1 MTESSKGTI
10 YALLAVA
17 MFATLGT
24 GFKVAVTRLNSYS
37 VVVWMGAWATAA
49 LFAFLLREGHL
60 RVIAAELRRR
70 PLFFPLAGVVGLG
83 VQQILCL
90 RTYELIPA
98 SQAVILHYTY
108 PLMMLLLSRLLFR
121 EKSGWRAL
129 GCVAL
134 GFVGVCVLVTA
145 GGGLGDVRLSLGLA
159 VGLGTAFSFALFCV
173 LIKHASFPVTA
184 GMFLFNLFGLLFL
197 LCLLPL
203 YPMQWSVSPVDMVLL
218 AYLGVFPTAV
228 AFILWNKALRM
239 IPTGRSSN
247 CALLVPILS
256 LVFIALVLKER
267 IDVMQAF
274 GMAIVLASVF
284 LNVRLAGRSWRWP
297 HRGRPGGQPC
307 PSRQPA
313 R

>member
-1 MTESSKGTI
+1 MKESGKGTI

-24 GFKVAVTRLNSYS
+24 GFKLAVTRMDSYS
-37 VVVWMGAWATAA
+37 VVVWMGIWATAA
-49 LFAFLLREGHL
+49 LFVFLLREG
-60 RVIAAELRRR
+60 RVSSIAVELRQR
-70 PLFFPLAGVVGLG
+70 PLFFPLAGVIGLG

-129 GCVAL
+129 CCVAL
-134 GFVGVCVLVTA
+134 GFVGVCVLVVS
-145 GGGLGDVRLSLGLA
+145 GGGLGDVRLSIGVV

-173 LIKHASFPVTA
+173 LIKHASFSVTA

-203 YPMQWSVSPVDMVLL
+203 YTMRWAVSLTDMALL

-256 LVFIALVLKER
+256 LAIISLILKEH
-267 IDVMQAF
+267 IAAMQAV
-274 GMAIVLASVF
+274 GMAIVLTSVF
-284 LNVRLAGRSWRWP
+284 LNVRLARRS
-297 HRGRPGGQPC
+297 
-307 PSRQPA
+307 
-313 R
+313 

>member
-17 MFATLGT
+17 MFATLST
-24 GFKVAVTRLNSYS
+24 GFKVAVSRLGSYA
-37 VVVWMGAWATAA
+37 VVVWIGIWATAA
-49 LFAFLLREGHL
+49 LLALLLRDGRMH
-60 RVIAAELRRR
+60 VVAAELRQR
-70 PLFFPLAGVVGLG
+70 PLFFPLAGMIGLG

-108 PLMMLLLSRLLFR
+108 PLMMLPLSRLLFR

-129 GCVAL
+129 VCVAL
-134 GFVGVCVLVTA
+134 GFVGVCVLVVS
-145 GGGLGDVRLSLGLA
+145 GGGLGDVRLSIGVAVALA
-159 VGLGTAFSFALFCV
+159 TAFSFALFCV
-173 LIKHASFPVTA
+173 LIKHADFPVTA

-203 YPMQWSVSPVDMVLL
+203 YPMQWAVSPAYMALL
-218 AYLGVFPTAV
+218 AYLGVFPTALT
-228 AFILWNKALRM
+228 FILWNRALRM

-256 LVFIALVLKER
+256 LICITLVLKER
-267 IDVMQAF
+267 IAAMQAV
-274 GMAIVLASVF
+274 GMAIVLGSVF
-284 LNVRLAGRSWRWP
+284 LNVLLAKRSCHGLP
-297 HRGRPGGQPC
+297 HLRPTVPV
-307 PSRQPA
+307 PLDRTESR
-313 R
+313 

>member
-24 GFKVAVTRLNSYS
+24 GFKLAVTRLNSYS
-37 VVVWMGAWATAA
+37 VVVWMGVWATAA
-49 LFAFLLREGHL
+49 LFAFLLREG
-60 RVIAAELRRR
+60 RVRAIAAELRQR
-70 PLFFPLAGVVGLG
+70 PLFFPLAGMVGLG

-129 GCVAL
+129 CCVAL
-134 GFVGVCVLVTA
+134 GFVGVCVLVVS
-145 GGGLGDVRLSLGLA
+145 GGGLGDVRLSLGVA
-159 VGLGTAFSFALFCV
+159 VALGTAFSFALFCV

-184 GMFLFNLFGLLFL
+184 GMFLFNLFGLIFL
-197 LCLLPL
+197 LGLLPL
-203 YPMQWSVSPVDMVLL
+203 YPMQWTVSLTDMLLL

-228 AFILWNKALRM
+228 AFILWNNAFRM

-247 CALLVPILS
+247 CALMVPILS
-256 LVFIALVLKER
+256 LVFISLVLKEQ
-267 IDVMQAF
+267 IAMMQAV

-284 LNVRLAGRSWRWP
+284 LNVRLVRRS
-297 HRGRPGGQPC
+297 
-307 PSRQPA
+307 
-313 R
+313 

>member
-1 MTESSKGTI
+1 MKESGKGTL

-24 GFKVAVTRLNSYS
+24 GFKLAVTRMDSYS
-37 VVVWMGAWATAA
+37 VVVWMGIWATAA
-49 LFAFLLREGHL
+49 LFVFLLREG
-60 RVIAAELRRR
+60 RVNFIAVELRQR
-70 PLFFPLAGVVGLG
+70 PLFFPLAGVIGLG

-129 GCVAL
+129 CCVAL
-134 GFVGVCVLVTA
+134 GFVGVCVLVVS
-145 GGGLGDVRLSLGLA
+145 GGGLGDVRLSIGVV

-173 LIKHASFPVTA
+173 LIKHASFSVTA

-203 YPMQWSVSPVDMVLL
+203 YPVRWAVSLADMALL

-256 LVFIALVLKER
+256 LAIISLILKEH
-267 IDVMQAF
+267 IAAMQAV
-274 GMAIVLASVF
+274 GMAIVLTSVF
-284 LNVRLAGRSWRWP
+284 LNVRLAR
-297 HRGRPGGQPC
+297 RP
-307 PSRQPA
+307 
-313 R
+313 

>member
-24 GFKVAVTRLNSYS
+24 GFKVAVTRMSSYS
-37 VVVWMGAWATAA
+37 VVVWMGIWATLA
-49 LFAFLLREGHL
+49 LFVFLVREG
-60 RVIAAELRRR
+60 RVRTIAAEFRQR
-70 PLFFPLAGVVGLG
+70 PLFFPLAGAIGLG

-129 GCVAL
+129 CCVAL
-134 GFVGVCVLVTA
+134 GFVGVCVLVVS
-145 GGGLGDVRLSLGLA
+145 GGGLGDVRLSVGVA
-159 VGLGTAFSFALFCV
+159 VALGTAFSFALFCV

-184 GMFLFNLFGLLFL
+184 GMFLFNLFGLMFL

-203 YPMQWSVSPVDMVLL
+203 YPMRWAVPPADMVLL

-247 CALLVPILS
+247 CALMVPILS
-256 LVFIALVLKER
+256 LAFISLLLKEQ
-267 IDVMQAF
+267 IAPLQAV

-284 LNVRLAGRSWRWP
+284 FNVRLTKRS
-297 HRGRPGGQPC
+297 
-307 PSRQPA
+307 
-313 R
+313 

>member
-1 MTESSKGTI
+1 MKESGKGTL

-24 GFKVAVTRLNSYS
+24 GFKLAVTRMDSYS
-37 VVVWMGAWATAA
+37 VVVWMGIWATAA
-49 LFAFLLREGHL
+49 LFVFLLRDG
-60 RVIAAELRRR
+60 RVNFIAVELRQR
-70 PLFFPLAGVVGLG
+70 PLFFPLAGVIGLG

-129 GCVAL
+129 CCVAL
-134 GFVGVCVLVTA
+134 GFVGVCVLVVS
-145 GGGLGDVRLSLGLA
+145 GGGLGDVRLSIGVV

-173 LIKHASFPVTA
+173 LIKHASFSVTA

-203 YPMQWSVSPVDMVLL
+203 YPMRWAVSLADMALL

-256 LVFIALVLKER
+256 LAIISLILKEH
-267 IDVMQAF
+267 IAAMQAV
-274 GMAIVLASVF
+274 GMAIVLTSVF
-284 LNVRLAGRSWRWP
+284 LNVRLARRS
-297 HRGRPGGQPC
+297 
-307 PSRQPA
+307 
-313 R
+313 

>member
-24 GFKVAVTRLNSYS
+24 GFKMAVNYLDSYS
-37 VVVWMGAWATAA
+37 VVVWMGIFATLA
-49 LFAFLLREGHL
+49 LFLYLAAEGQLRT
-60 RVIAAELRRR
+60 VAAELRQR
-70 PLFFPLAGVVGLG
+70 PLFFPLAGMIGLG

-108 PLMMLLLSRLLFR
+108 PLMMLLLARLIFR
-121 EKSGWRAL
+121 EKSGWSA
-129 GCVAL
+129 V
-134 GFVGVCVLVTA
+134 VCVLLGFSGVCLLVLS
-145 GGGLGDVRLSLGLA
+145 GGSLGDVSFSAGVA

-173 LIKHASFPVTA
+173 LIKHASFSITA

-197 LCLLPL
+197 LCLLPF
-203 YPMQWSVSPVDMVLL
+203 YRMQWMPAAGVMALL
-218 AYLGVFPTAV
+218 AYLGVFPTAL
-228 AFILWNKALRM
+228 AFILWNRALRM

-256 LVFIALVLKER
+256 LICIALILKEHVS
-267 IDVMQAF
+267 IMQAI
-274 GMAIVLASVF
+274 GMAIVLGSVF
-284 LNVRLAGRSWRWP
+284 LNVRLAKS
-297 HRGRPGGQPC
+297 
-307 PSRQPA
+307 
-313 R
+313 

>member
-24 GFKVAVTRLNSYS
+24 GFKVAVTRLDSYS
-37 VVVWMGAWATAA
+37 VVVWMGIWATAA
-49 LFAFLLREGHL
+49 LFAFLLGEG
-60 RVIAAELRRR
+60 RVRAIAAEFRVR
-70 PLFFPLAGVVGLG
+70 PLFFPLAGVIGLG

-129 GCVAL
+129 CCVAL
-134 GFVGVCVLVTA
+134 GFVGVCVLVVS
-145 GGGLGDVRLSLGLA
+145 GGGVGDVRLSLGVA

-173 LIKHASFPVTA
+173 LIKHASFSVTA

-203 YPMQWSVSPVDMVLL
+203 YPMQWTVSATDMLLL

-228 AFILWNKALRM
+228 AFILWNRALRM

-256 LVFIALVLKER
+256 LAFISLLLKEHIAL
-267 IDVMQAF
+267 MQAV

-284 LNVRLAGRSWRWP
+284 LNVRLARRS
-297 HRGRPGGQPC
+297 
-307 PSRQPA
+307 
-313 R
+313 

>member
-1 MTESSKGTI
+1 MTESSKGTL

-24 GFKVAVTRLNSYS
+24 GFKVAVTRLDSYS
-37 VVVWMGAWATAA
+37 VVVWMGIWATAA
-49 LFAFLLREGHL
+49 LFALLLREG
-60 RVIAAELRRR
+60 RVRAIAAEFRLR
-70 PLFFPLAGVVGLG
+70 PLFFPLAGVIGLG

-108 PLMMLLLSRLLFR
+108 PLMMLLLARLLFR
-121 EKSGWRAL
+121 ERSGWRAL
-129 GCVAL
+129 SCVAL
-134 GFVGVCVLVTA
+134 GFVGVCVLVVS
-145 GGGLGDVRLSLGLA
+145 GGGVGDVRLSLGVA

-203 YPMQWSVSPVDMVLL
+203 YPMQWAVSATDMLLL

-256 LVFIALVLKER
+256 LAFIALLLKER
-267 IDVMQAF
+267 IAPMQAV

-284 LNVRLAGRSWRWP
+284 LNVRMAR
-297 HRGRPGGQPC
+297 RP
-307 PSRQPA
+307 
-313 R
+313 

>member
-24 GFKVAVTRLNSYS
+24 GFKVAVTRMNSYS
-37 VVVWMGAWATAA
+37 VVVWMGIWATLA
-49 LFAFLLREGHL
+49 LFLFLVREG
-60 RVIAAELRRR
+60 RVRTIAAEFRQR
-70 PLFFPLAGVVGLG
+70 PLFFPLAGAIGLG

-129 GCVAL
+129 CCVAL
-134 GFVGVCVLVTA
+134 GFVGVCVLVVS
-145 GGGLGDVRLSLGLA
+145 GGGLGDVRLSVGVA
-159 VGLGTAFSFALFCV
+159 VALGTAFSFALFCV

-203 YPMQWSVSPVDMVLL
+203 YPMRWAVSPADMVLL
-218 AYLGVFPTAV
+218 IYLGVFPTAV

-247 CALLVPILS
+247 CALMVPILS
-256 LVFIALVLKER
+256 LAFISLLLKEH
-267 IDVMQAF
+267 IAPLQAV

-284 LNVRLAGRSWRWP
+284 LNVRLTRRS
-297 HRGRPGGQPC
+297 
-307 PSRQPA
+307 
-313 R
+313 

>member
-24 GFKVAVTRLNSYS
+24 GFKVAVTRLDSYS
-37 VVVWMGAWATAA
+37 VVVWMGIWATSA
-49 LFAFLLREGHL
+49 LFVLLLREGRIHT
-60 RVIAAELRRR
+60 IAEEFRHR
-70 PLFFPLAGVVGLG
+70 PLFFPLAGVIGLG

-90 RTYELIPA
+90 KTYELIPA

-129 GCVAL
+129 CCVVL
-134 GFVGVCVLVTA
+134 GFVGVCVLVA
-145 GGGLGDVRLSLGLA
+145 SGGGLGDVRLSIGVA
-159 VGLGTAFSFALFCV
+159 VALGTAFSFALFCV

-184 GMFLFNLFGLLFL
+184 GMFLFNLFGLMFL

-203 YPMQWSVSPVDMVLL
+203 YPMHWSVSPTDMLLL
-218 AYLGVFPTAV
+218 AYLGVFPTAM
-228 AFILWNKALRM
+228 AFILWNRALRM

-256 LVFIALVLKER
+256 LAFIALLLKEH
-267 IDVMQAF
+267 IAPMQAV

-284 LNVRLAGRSWRWP
+284 LNVRMAGRTT
-297 HRGRPGGQPC
+297 
-307 PSRQPA
+307 A
-313 R
+313 A